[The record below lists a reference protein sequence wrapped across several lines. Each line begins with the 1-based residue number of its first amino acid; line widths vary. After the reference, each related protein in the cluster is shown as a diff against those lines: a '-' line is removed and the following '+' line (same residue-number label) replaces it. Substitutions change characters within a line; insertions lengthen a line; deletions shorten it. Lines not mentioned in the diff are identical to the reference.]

1 MIRSA
6 IAIFSRVERRAFV
19 AVEGAEGAGA
29 TRLQREVVHGE
40 VVDGETR
47 KTSIE
52 VSNPAISSRLWKD
65 RILNSLVNLT
75 ETNLVVYQVL

>member
-52 VSNPAISSRLWKD
+52 V
-65 RILNSLVNLT
+65 
-75 ETNLVVYQVL
+75 